1 MRILFLS
8 HYFPPEVNA
17 PASRTF
23 EHCREWARAGHAVT
37 VVTCAPN
44 HPQGRVYDGYRNRL
58 LARENVDGID
68 VIRIWTYVTANEGFL
83 KRTLGYVSFMV
94 SAILLLPFFGK
105 ADVVVTTSPQFFNGL
120 AGFFV
125 SRLKRIPWVLEI
137 RDLWPDSIFAV
148 GAIRN
153 RHIIAMLSAL
163 ERFAYRTASHIV
175 VVTDS
180 FKTHIT
186 RLGVAENRITVIK
199 NGVDLDLFRQPT
211 TNDIA
216 QMHSLI
222 ESKTGVSLKGKFVAA
237 YVGTHGMAHG
247 LQTLMQA
254 AKLCSDEQRIVFL
267 MVGDG
272 AERRGLLELRDRM
285 QLNNVLMLEQMP
297 KSSMPAI
304 WGITGASLVL
314 LKRSELFKTVIP
326 SKIFESMAMQ
336 KPIVLG
342 VEGEAGALVSIA
354 GAGICIEPENA
365 QQLADALKGLCNDSD
380 MYARMADAGEQFV
393 RTHFDRRRLAH
404 VYLDVLAGQLSEAR
418 HVSAK
423 GLDQGSQDLSD
434 I

>member
-23 EHCREWARAGHAVT
+23 EHCREWARAGHKVT

-44 HPQGRVYDGYRNRL
+44 HPQGKVYSGYRNRV
-58 LARENVDGID
+58 LARETIDGINI
-68 VIRIWTYVTANEGFL
+68 IRIWTYVTANEGFL

-120 AGFFV
+120 AGYFV

-137 RDLWPDSIFAV
+137 RDLWPDSILAV

-153 RHIIAMLSAL
+153 RHVIALLSAL

-186 RLGVAENRITVIK
+186 RLGIARDRITVIK
-199 NGVDLDLFRQPT
+199 NGVDLDLFRQP
-211 TNDIA
+211 NDDEIA
-216 QMHSLI
+216 AIHDQI
-222 ESKTGVSLKGKFVAA
+222 RDKTGTSLQGRFVAA

-247 LQTLMQA
+247 LKTLLDA
-254 AKLCSDEQRIVFL
+254 AQLCADDPRIVFL

-272 AERRGLLELRDRM
+272 AERKNLLELRNRM
-285 QLNNVLMLEQMP
+285 QLPNVLMLEQMP

-304 WGITGASLVL
+304 WGVTDASLVL
-314 LKRSELFKTVIP
+314 LKRSDLFKTVIP

-336 KPIVLG
+336 KPIVMG
-342 VEGEAGALVSIA
+342 VEGEAATLVESA
-354 GAGICIEPENA
+354 AAGICIEPENA
-365 QQLADALKGLCNDSD
+365 QQLASALKRLCNDNSL
-380 MYARMADAGEQFV
+380 YAQMAQSGAGFV
-393 RTHFDRRRLAH
+393 RTHFDRRRLAA
-404 VYLDVLAGQLSEAR
+404 VYLGILASQLSGVA
-418 HVSAK
+418 HMSAA
-423 GLDQGSQDLSD
+423 DPDRGS
-434 I
+434 

>member
-23 EHCREWARAGHAVT
+23 EHCREWVRAGHDVT

-44 HPQGRVYDGYRNRL
+44 HPHGRVYDGYRNRL
-58 LARENVDGID
+58 IARETVEGID
-68 VIRIWTYVTANEGFL
+68 VIRVWTYVTANEGFL

-105 ADVVVTTSPQFFNGL
+105 ADVVVATSPQFFNGL

-153 RHIIAMLSAL
+153 RHVIALLSAL

-175 VVTDS
+175 VVTEA

-186 RLGVAENRITVIK
+186 KLGIPADRITVIK
-199 NGVDLDLFRQPT
+199 NGVDLELFRQPMDS
-211 TNDIA
+211 DIVQIRNRISA
-216 QMHSLI
+216 L
-222 ESKTGVSLKGKFVAA
+222 TGVSLQGKFVAA
-237 YVGTHGMAHG
+237 YVGTHGMAHR
-247 LQTLMQA
+247 LETLMEA
-254 AKLCSDEQRIVFL
+254 ARLCVDDERIVFL

-272 AERRGLLELRDRM
+272 AERKKLLELRDRM
-285 QLNNVLMLEQMP
+285 QLRNVLMLEQMP
-297 KSSMPAI
+297 KSAMPAL
-304 WGITGASLVL
+304 WGITDASLVL
-314 LKRSELFKTVIP
+314 LKRSDLFKTVIP
-326 SKIFESMAMQ
+326 SKIFESMAME
-336 KPIVLG
+336 KPIVMG
-342 VEGEAGALVSIA
+342 VEGEAGALVNAA

-365 QQLADALKGLCNDSD
+365 QQLAQALKQLCNDGYL
-380 MYARMADAGEQFV
+380 YAQLAQSGAQFV
-393 RTHFDRRRLAH
+393 RTHFDRRRLAS
-404 VYLDVLAGQLSEAR
+404 VYLDVLAGQLGDAPAI
-418 HVSAK
+418 SAPR
-423 GLDQGSQDLSD
+423 SD
-434 I
+434 RGG